1 MKPTLKKVSKYEN
14 KFAKLQKKAAEFNFR
29 NQLKQV
35 KKKEFTLEEEDKEV
49 RMIVFDKIFA
59 SKRREPFC
67 KNVFSLPVEGPLKRS
82 LNLSKRKKVLRKY
95 KLENFISTLQL
106 FLFILTAFNSNFIS
120 LLFIQLHFIFVY
132 YYPVAYIS
140 ANLISTDKFIDS

>member
-49 RMIVFDKIFA
+49 RMIVFDKTFAFRLSDVNFFVKIFLSLSIKA
-59 SKRREPFC
+59 FFEFKTKIILREEIYVGEFYLH
-67 KNVFSLPVEGPLKRS
+67 VVIISIYFSS
-82 LNLSKRKKVLRKY
+82 
-95 KLENFISTLQL
+95 I
-106 FLFILTAFNSNFIS
+106 
-120 LLFIQLHFIFVY
+120 
-132 YYPVAYIS
+132 
-140 ANLISTDKFIDS
+140 